1 MGMNDMGGLHRTDP
15 RVRNFFGTQ
24 TNPQGTNYGIV
35 WGDNIEQSINKK
47 FLRAHRND
55 TLFFVATP
63 HYHTWTFCPDA
74 VDRVLT
80 PHQRNTR

>member
-1 MGMNDMGGLHRTDP
+1 MVLSG
-15 RVRNFFGTQ
+15 
-24 TNPQGTNYGIV
+24 
-35 WGDNIEQSINKK
+35 GDNREQSINKK